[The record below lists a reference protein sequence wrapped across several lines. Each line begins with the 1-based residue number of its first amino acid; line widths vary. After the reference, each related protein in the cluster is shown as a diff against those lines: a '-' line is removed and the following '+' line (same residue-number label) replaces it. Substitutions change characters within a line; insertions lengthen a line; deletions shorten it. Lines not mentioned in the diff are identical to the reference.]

1 MSNSLYVTG
10 STYGFSNN
18 VTDTSDDLYDA
29 SGNSDDPTVVLIPE
43 ILDLE
48 VTKTA
53 VVNDL
58 DQDGQNNLGDQ
69 IQYTFSI
76 NNKGNTS
83 LNTLTFVDNLLDLN
97 GSNISNTILS
107 VPESTNLFLRSNAID
122 DSDSYWDDNGSQAS
136 GNRNC
141 GEPECLSIPKSV
153 PYYYGAPS
161 GSTYDSNLAQVLPIN
176 GFGTT
181 TPTGDA
187 TASTVMRGSRLWSLS
202 DTSFIYQDITFDAN
216 TSYTISVYAKA
227 VTGPFSDPMNFV
239 VWDGT
244 GSFDVS
250 QVAGSYKSED
260 YFLTS
265 EWKRYTY
272 TFKTDSGGA
281 GRVGF
286 HPPVQGQNNIF
297 WGAQLEKLDKATP
310 YIHTYNSS
318 PLRNATQLQD
328 HVQVINTGETITL
341 DGYFNINQ
349 EAVNS
354 GGVSNT
360 LIVSAISAT
369 SCLLYTSPS
378 PRDS

>member
-1 MSNSLYVTG
+1 MVYFK
-10 STYGFSNN
+10 Y
-18 VTDTSDDLYDA
+18 
-29 SGNSDDPTVVLIPE
+29 
-43 ILDLE
+43 
-48 VTKTA
+48 
-53 VVNDL
+53 
-58 DQDGQNNLGDQ
+58 
-69 IQYTFSI
+69 
-76 NNKGNTS
+76 
-83 LNTLTFVDNLLDLN
+83 
-97 GSNISNTILS
+97 
-107 VPESTNLFLRSNAID
+107 
-122 DSDSYWDDNGSQAS
+122 
-136 GNRNC
+136 
-141 GEPECLSIPKSV
+141 
-153 PYYYGAPS
+153 
-161 GSTYDSNLAQVLPIN
+161 
-176 GFGTT
+176 
-181 TPTGDA
+181 
-187 TASTVMRGSRLWSLS
+187 
-202 DTSFIYQDITFDAN
+202 SFIYQDITFDAN

-310 YIHTYNSS
+310 YMHTYNSS
-318 PLRNATQLQD
+318 PLRNATQLQE

-369 SCLLYTSPS
+369 SSSVSDTSDDGIDNDGNTVDDPTYTSIVSTPAIEVTKTAVVA
-378 PRDS
+378 DSNTNSKTDIGDKVT